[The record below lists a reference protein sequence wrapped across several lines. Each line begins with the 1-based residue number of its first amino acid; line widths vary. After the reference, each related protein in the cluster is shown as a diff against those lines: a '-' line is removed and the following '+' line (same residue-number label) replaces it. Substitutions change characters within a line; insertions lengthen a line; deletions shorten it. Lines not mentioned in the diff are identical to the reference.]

1 MAVSVEQIADAM
13 YEIVKEYKGKKQYT
27 ARELTKAMIQKFGS
41 DCDRSLC
48 KQAVRQL
55 VDSGKCV
62 YTYKGSSYVEMPP
75 DA

>member
-13 YEIVKEYKGKKQYT
+13 FELVKEYKGKKQYS
-27 ARELTKAMIQKFGS
+27 ARELTKTMIQKFGS
-41 DCDRSLC
+41 ECDRDLC
-48 KQAVRQL
+48 KKAVRIL

-62 YTYKGSSYVEMPP
+62 YTYKGGSYVEMPP

>member
-1 MAVSVEQIADAM
+1 MATSVEQIADAM
-13 YEIVKEYKGKKQYT
+13 YEIVKEYKGKKQFT
-27 ARELTKAMIQKFGS
+27 ARELTKAMIQKFGG

-55 VDSGKCV
+55 VDSGRCV
-62 YTYKGSSYVEMPP
+62 YSYKGSSYVELPP